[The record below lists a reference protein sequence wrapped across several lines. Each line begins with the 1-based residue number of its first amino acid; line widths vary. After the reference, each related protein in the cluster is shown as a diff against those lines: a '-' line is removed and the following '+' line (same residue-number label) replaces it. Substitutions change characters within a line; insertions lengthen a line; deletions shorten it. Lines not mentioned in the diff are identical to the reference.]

1 MEDSKQLSQEK
12 FSPVAVLSYSI
23 DAAIKNRNL
32 NPLIRGLERVLATSN
47 QLSLDSSTIFSCD
60 SFCPPHLAAQLR
72 LHKALK
78 DIGKSRLNFFNIP
91 ISHYITSL
99 PDINILKLANYPTR
113 LLESNNQLL
122 EVQPSYFSLVLE
134 IERLPSAPEE
144 LFSLSQKFELLI
156 DVLDD
161 YDWETIN
168 INHFPFHELSHRDLS
183 LTYKS
188 IPELS
193 TDSSKPYYSHYV
205 LSNKFNLWLLCI
217 LACES
222 QIGMFCYCMSFY
234 TASTVFMYFCSETGR
249 SLRYFGPSG
258 LDLGEFGL
266 DQSAHMCIAE
276 SPNASIALT
285 RPSVTSE
292 LHNIEISHKA
302 RQTIL
307 SIIDKRLDGAGS
319 HTYSSGISEKGS
331 SWEDY
336 NTWIQREKSLSKQIV
351 SLFTSSPD
359 ELIGQQFSYR
369 HLNTDVSH
377 LLASVF
383 RDQEHWLETAIG
395 YFLTR
400 QVDTSLIIRLHPR
413 LGSDRRGLLES
424 PYLKDMWDLLN
435 QLIGSSQAIRIVHPS
450 DPISSYWLGFQS
462 DLILNGWSTI
472 GMEFAIKGKAVTN
485 AFYKC
490 PLGGGAVYPLHITTP
505 PLLSTKDYFNR
516 VNRLIESIKSSGSI
530 NKEDII
536 SPEEAMKAFI
546 SAYTAGLVNLDDANQ
561 LHCQLASPM
570 VLTPQMIAL
579 IAD

>member
-1 MEDSKQLSQEK
+1 MPKDN
-12 FSPVAVLSYSI
+12 FSPAAVINYSI
-23 DAAIKNRNL
+23 QASIKNRNL
-32 NPLIRGLERVLATSN
+32 NPLIKGLERVLATSN
-47 QLSLDSSTIFSCD
+47 QPSTDSNTIFSCD
-60 SFCPPHLAAQLR
+60 SFCEPHLHSQLR

-78 DIGKSRLNFFNIP
+78 AIGKSKLNFFNIP

-99 PDINILKLANYPTR
+99 PDINLLNLANHPTR
-113 LLESNNQLL
+113 LFEYNKQLL
-122 EVQPSYFSLVLE
+122 EAQPSYLSLVLKD
-134 IERLPSAPEE
+134 ERLPSAPEK
-144 LFSLSQKFELLI
+144 LFSLSKNFELLI
-156 DVLDD
+156 EVLED

-168 INHFPFHELSHRDLS
+168 INHFPFHELFHRDLS

-193 TDSSKPYYSHYV
+193 TDSSKPYYSHYI

-234 TASTVFMYFCSETGR
+234 TACAVFMFFCRETGR

-258 LDLGEFGL
+258 LDLREFGL
-266 DQSAHMCIAE
+266 DQSAHMCIAD

-285 RPSVTSE
+285 RPNVTSE
-292 LHNIEISHKA
+292 LCNIKISPKN
-302 RQTIL
+302 RQRLL
-307 SIIDKRLDGAGS
+307 SIIDKRLDGVGS
-319 HTYSSGISEKGS
+319 HTYSSGVTEKDS
-331 SWEDY
+331 SWTDHS
-336 NTWIQREKSLSKQIV
+336 NWIQEERSLGKQII

-369 HLNTDVSH
+369 HLNTDLSH
-377 LLASVF
+377 LPKSVF
-383 RDQEHWLETAIG
+383 HDQAHWLATTIK
-395 YFLTR
+395 YFLNR
-400 QVDTSLIIRLHPR
+400 QADTSLIIRLHPR
-413 LGSDRRGLLES
+413 LGADKRGLHES
-424 PYLKDMWDLLN
+424 PYLKDMWNLLN
-435 QLIGSSQAIRIVHPS
+435 QLIGSSQAIRLVHPN
-450 DPISSYWLGFQS
+450 DMISSYWLGFQS

-472 GMEFAIKGKAVTN
+472 GLELAIKGKTVTN

-490 PLGGGAVYPLHITTP
+490 PLGGAAVYPVHLATP
-505 PLLSTKDYFNR
+505 PLLSITDYLNR
-516 VNRLIESIKSSGSI
+516 VSRLLETIKLSGLI

-546 SAYTAGLVNLDDANQ
+546 VANTAGLVDLEDANQ

-570 VLTPQMIAL
+570 VLTPQMLSL